1 MNKQLELMKSRTGLD
16 FDLCGKCFV
25 VCPYA
30 VQISQPLAAA
40 RKTAARRSVNATKRK
55 AAEAL

>member
-1 MNKQLELMKSRTGLD
+1 MDARADRDEIVNAEKCMNKQLELMKSRTGLD

-30 VQISQPLAAA
+30 EEIS
-40 RKTAARRSVNATKRK
+40 
-55 AAEAL
+55 